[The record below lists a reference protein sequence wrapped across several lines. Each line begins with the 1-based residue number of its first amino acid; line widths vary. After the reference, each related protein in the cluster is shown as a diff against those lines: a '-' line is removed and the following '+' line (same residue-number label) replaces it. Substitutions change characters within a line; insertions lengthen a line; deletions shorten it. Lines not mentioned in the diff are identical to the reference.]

1 MAFRKD
7 PNYYGY
13 VRFKIRNIH
22 VSAVGILDTKKTM
35 ISELKDFDIHENELI
50 IDTSNDGLR
59 VHLSG
64 DLCWFGKCL
73 FAEITEGVFWV
84 VNKLAKN
91 AILRKVEGS
100 VKDMVKEKFVGISFM
115 DIIG

>member
-1 MAFRKD
+1 MDCVPLCFWMVFRKD
-7 PNYYGY
+7 RNYYGN

-22 VSAVGILDTKKTM
+22 VSAVGILDPKKNM

-73 FAEITEGVFWV
+73 FADRLNPSER
-84 VNKLAKN
+84 NKLLLN
-91 AILRKVEGS
+91 IF
-100 VKDMVKEKFVGISFM
+100 FVTYFF
-115 DIIG
+115 